1 MDQDFQWGSP
11 YLDPQALNAREGSVS
26 YFDFKWWDGNNPP
39 GPVGNESVDE
49 TIPEKPVDPVSP
61 EDVSD
66 NPDDAGYDIIQA

>member
-39 GPVGNESVDE
+39 APAGNESDDE
-49 TIPEKPVDPVSP
+49 TIPEKPVAP
-61 EDVSD
+61 EDVAD
-66 NPDDAGYDIIQA
+66 TPDDAGYDIIQV